1 MEYTIN
7 NKKYNVIVEKKY
19 NKNTYIKITDDL
31 NILVT
36 TNFFNSEKNI
46 KKMLDENN
54 KFLIKAIES
63 QEKRNEKN
71 LGFSFLGKKYD
82 IIILPNIKDVE
93 IDNNKIYVKDMETL
107 SKWLKK
113 QMNKVFLERLD
124 YNYSLFNEKI
134 PYPKMRI
141 RNMKTRW
148 GVCNRKDNI
157 VTLNSNL
164 IKEEIEKIDYVIIH
178 ELSHFI
184 HFNHSALFW
193 QVVSKYCHDYKRIRK
208 ELRG

>member
-82 IIILPNIKDVE
+82 IIILPTIKDVE

>member
-7 NKKYNVIVEKKY
+7 NKKYNVIIEKKH

-82 IIILPNIKDVE
+82 IIILPTIKDVE

-164 IKEEIEKIDYVIIH
+164 IKEGIEKIDYVIIH